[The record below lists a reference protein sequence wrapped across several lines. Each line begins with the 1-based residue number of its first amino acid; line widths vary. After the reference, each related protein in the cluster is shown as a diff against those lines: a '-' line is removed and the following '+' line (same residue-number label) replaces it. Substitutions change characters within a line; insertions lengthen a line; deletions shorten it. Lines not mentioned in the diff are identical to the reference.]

1 MLWIYLA
8 VIAYF
13 LNAVVFSL
21 DKFLLAAPIP
31 NPLSYAFYS
40 AVLNVFAAFLL
51 AALSGFA
58 VSLPAVPDL
67 AVILISGLTFFA
79 ALIFLFKSI
88 RAIDVLEAAPTVGAI
103 SVLTAF
109 FAGIILLNQQF
120 SGSEL
125 IAFFLLAAGILLLS
139 FFHLG
144 TKTAG
149 HMFAAGIFFGVS
161 AVTLKL
167 FFVAS
172 ASGFINGLFW
182 FCSSTAMGSFFLL
195 AIPAARRQ
203 IFGSFALA
211 LPASKFL
218 FLAAKVL
225 AALASFVLYYAIKIG
240 NVVVVNALQGLQFV
254 FIFLFCAVFAGKL
267 PAVFE
272 KRGREFWR
280 KAAAV
285 ILIAAG
291 LFALFVR

>member
-1 MLWIYLA
+1 MLWVYLA
-8 VIAYF
+8 ITAYF

-31 NPLSYAFYS
+31 NPLSYAFYT
-40 AVLNVFAAFLL
+40 AVLDVLAAILLVAFL
-51 AALSGFA
+51 GFA
-58 VSLPAVPDL
+58 INLPAVPNL
-67 AVILISGLTFFA
+67 AVILVSGLTFFG
-79 ALIFLFKSI
+79 ALIFLFKSV

-109 FAGIILLNQQF
+109 FASIVLLNQRF

-125 IAFFLLAAGILLLS
+125 TAFFLLAAGILMLS

-144 TKTAG
+144 TETARVMLVG
-149 HMFAAGIFFGVS
+149 GMLFGVS

-167 FFVAS
+167 FFTTS
-172 ASGFINGLFW
+172 SFINGLFW
-182 FCSSTAMGSFFLL
+182 FCSSTALGSIFVL
-195 AIPAARRQ
+195 AVPRARRQ
-203 IFGSFALA
+203 IFSSFSLT
-211 LPASKFL
+211 LPSSKLLFL
-218 FLAAKVL
+218 FAKAL

-240 NVVVVNALQGLQFV
+240 NVVFVNALQGLQYV

-267 PAVFE
+267 PTVFDN
-272 KRGREFWR
+272 RGRGLWR

-291 LFALFVR
+291 LFMLFV